1 MAKYEREIIS
11 SELFKPRKLK
21 FPRRKFRVF
30 GIEDVVCF
38 DLLELRDLKR
48 FNDNNQYIL
57 LGINAFSK
65 LGYLRALKTK
75 KADHVAEKV
84 KEILDAFGHPFRFS
98 ASDKGGEFTSGAF
111 KNLMKE
117 RNITVY
123 YSHSEKKNPIAERF
137 VRSVKNILFKKLF
150 MNDTKRWVDHLGEI
164 ENIYNRSYHRTIK
177 TAPIKVNKRNK
188 KAMFKQAFDFK
199 AVVTRPRFKLGDRVR
214 VSFGDDLFLKERHG
228 RWSVQIFRIRKINFK
243 NPHHYLLETEDQ
255 KVKVDGGFYS
265 PELQLTRE
273 EEKEIE
279 KILMKK
285 GSNVLVKWK
294 NYPENFATLEN
305 KTDMEEKYNI
315 KI

>member
-1 MAKYEREIIS
+1 MPKSEREIIS
-11 SELFKPRKLK
+11 RELFKPRRLK

-48 FNDNNQYIL
+48 FNDNHQYIL

-65 LGYLRALKTK
+65 LGFLRALKNK
-75 KADHVAEKV
+75 KADHVTEKV
-84 KEILDAFGHPFRFS
+84 EEILDAFGHPFRFS

-111 KNLMKE
+111 KRLMKE
-117 RNITVY
+117 RNISIY

-137 VRSVKNILFKKLF
+137 VRSIKNILFKKLF
-150 MNDTKRWVDHLGEI
+150 MSDTKRWIDQLGDI
-164 ENIYNRSYHRTIK
+164 ESQYNQSFHRTIM
-177 TAPIKVNKRNK
+177 TEPVKVNKNNE
-188 KAMFKQAFDFK
+188 KAIFERAFDFK
-199 AVVTRPRFKLGDRVR
+199 SVVTRPRFKLGDRVR
-214 VSFGDDLFLKERHG
+214 VSFGDELFLKERHG
-228 RWSVQIFRIRKINFK
+228 RWSVPIFRIRKVNNK
-243 NPHHYLLETEDQ
+243 NPHHYLLETDDQ
-255 KVKVDGGFYS
+255 KIKVDGGFYS

-279 KILMKK
+279 KILQRK
-285 GSNVLVKWK
+285 GPNVLVKWK

-305 KTDMEEKYNI
+305 KKDMEEKYNI